1 MKFKVLL
8 TIQDRETGEILQPGA
23 VWDDKDQRTAY
34 EREILIA
41 MGAVEALSEPVE
53 TSKEKTK

>member
-23 VWDDKDQRTAY
+23 VWDDKDQRTDY
-34 EREILIA
+34 ERELLIE
-41 MGAVEALSEPVE
+41 MRAVEPLSEPVE
-53 TSKEKTK
+53 AGKEKTK